1 MHIKKKTHTHK
12 KLCFDPA
19 QGMANKR
26 ASEQPG
32 LERDTHLKN
41 I

>member
-1 MHIKKKTHTHK
+1 MHIKKTHTHTK